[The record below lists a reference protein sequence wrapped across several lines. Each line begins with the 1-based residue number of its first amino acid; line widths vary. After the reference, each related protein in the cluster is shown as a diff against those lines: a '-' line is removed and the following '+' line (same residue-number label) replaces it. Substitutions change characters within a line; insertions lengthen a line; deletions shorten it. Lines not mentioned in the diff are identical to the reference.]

1 MYYDRQSH
9 FTSDLMN
16 CFALTN
22 HSEIRSVNVFCKS
35 LLSFLTVTPTPTG
48 DCFALIY
55 PVWLT
60 GLWILTHLLTFLIYL
75 LNIIMLLTGR

>member
-1 MYYDRQSH
+1 M
-9 FTSDLMN
+9 
-16 CFALTN
+16 
-22 HSEIRSVNVFCKS
+22 
-35 LLSFLTVTPTPTG
+35 TPTPTG

-55 PVWLT
+55 PVRLT